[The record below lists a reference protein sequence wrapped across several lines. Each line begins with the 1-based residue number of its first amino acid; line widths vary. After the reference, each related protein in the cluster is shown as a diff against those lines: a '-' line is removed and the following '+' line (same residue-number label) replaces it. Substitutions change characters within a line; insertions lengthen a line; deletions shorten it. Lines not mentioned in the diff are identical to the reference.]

1 MAQAPKGKRTGTV
14 QQVESKDGGVQ
25 FEAVKEIEEE
35 TLKAIKS
42 AKTFGLVSI
51 GLIAYLIF
59 LVMPDM
65 TKKVNLVEKD
75 LRSVLLQS
83 EKFSRNAR
91 VFAMGSECAQCHLD
105 PDFLL
110 HNLTTQ
116 FPKFIDLK
124 NYMGPEGKHKDYYTV
139 AAPVDDDELMEIYR
153 ALK

>member
-35 TLKAIKS
+35 TLKAINS

-65 TKKVNLVEKD
+65 TKN

-124 NYMGPEGKHKDYYTV
+124 NYMGPEGKHKDYYTLS
-139 AAPVDDDELMEIYR
+139 APVDDDELMEIYR

>member
-14 QQVESKDGGVQ
+14 QQVEKEGGVQ

-42 AKTFGLVSI
+42 AKTFGMVSI
-51 GLIAYLIF
+51 GLIAYLAFMI
-59 LVMPDM
+59 LPET
-65 TKKVNLVEKD
+65 TKKINLVEKD

-110 HNLTTQ
+110 HNLTND
-116 FPKFIDLK
+116 FPKFLDLK
-124 NYMGPEGKHKDYYTV
+124 NYMGLEGKHKDYYTLS
-139 AAPVDDDELMEIYR
+139 APVDDDELMEIYR